1 MNLSNFKVEKLI
13 QEDSFQRLSTGY
25 LNDEP
30 AEINLISIKNP
41 ASILT
46 TTRLLIADHL
56 YNVIHV
62 FEDQNELHIVLR
74 QPQGIPLETYLEA
87 SETAYDCRIYL
98 GLSLLKSLNKY
109 DTFSNAI
116 KYQLLQDNQL
126 LIHDGVIC
134 FKELVDYTTVTH
146 HSFKDVIFRIARLL
160 ERLVSPET
168 EIHRQFID
176 NLLIGNHHYYTISD
190 LLQDYKDIFIYE
202 KPEIL
207 TKVASEYHL
216 VLTQNDLGSSLS
228 KSSETNMRTQPAP
241 DLEPNRELD
250 HEPELDLETLAQKDL
265 SSTETAT
272 SADVADIETESTPF
286 DVLSSKE
293 DPFAESELLRSELS
307 KLLFTEEITLT
318 SDTRTLPPM
327 EDIDA
332 MDATFAEIRR
342 AHKNASP
349 SEHTKS
355 TSKLP
360 AWDDEQIIT
369 ESDTL
374 LEDLFTEDDLEP
386 SRWRR
391 IVLPFASIII
401 LVLIIFF
408 ANKFLFS
415 KDTELKASYK
425 IDNLSDN
432 RVAFVNTSSN
442 LKNIELC
449 EWTVYYDN
457 QLIETYE
464 SENFYPIFDTE
475 GKYKVVLRIKDKEGN
490 WSKEYK
496 QDYVIPQILKKILM
510 PQTINSYS
518 ERSDLSLSN
527 RFFHFFVFSHPKN
540 YFEFFQLTYTLP
552 LIQLKKNQ
560 F

>member
-13 QEDSFQRLSTGY
+13 QEDSFQRFSTGY
-25 LNDEP
+25 LDNES

-56 YNVIHV
+56 YNVINV
-62 FEDQNELHIVLR
+62 FEDQNELHIVLK
-74 QPQGIPLETYLEA
+74 QPLGIPLETYLADPEV
-87 SETAYDCRIYL
+87 SYDHRIYL
-98 GLSLLKSLNKY
+98 GLSLLKALNKY

-134 FKELVDYTTVTH
+134 FRELIDYTTVTH
-146 HSFKDVIFRIARLL
+146 HSFKDVIFRSARLL
-160 ERLVSPET
+160 ERLVNPET
-168 EIHRQFID
+168 EIHQQFID

-207 TKVASEYHL
+207 TKIAYEYHL
-216 VLTQNDLGSSLS
+216 VLTQNDHGSSLS
-228 KSSETNMRTQPAP
+228 KHAETVTHTQSVP
-241 DLEPNRELD
+241 DLDLNIES
-250 HEPELDLETLAQKDL
+250 PESLVDESMSSIETLENVEAVKSVEVDD
-265 SSTETAT
+265 TK
-272 SADVADIETESTPF
+272 IEPTPF

-307 KLLFTEEITLT
+307 KLLFAEEIKLT
-318 SDTRTLPPM
+318 TDTRTLPPM
-327 EDIDA
+327 DD

-342 AHKNASP
+342 AHKNALP
-349 SEHTKS
+349 TETLKHT
-355 TSKLP
+355 TTLP
-360 AWDDEQIIT
+360 AWDDEQLMT

-386 SRWRR
+386 SQWKKF
-391 IVLPFASIII
+391 ILPFATV
-401 LVLIIFF
+401 LVLILILFF
-408 ANKFLFS
+408 ASKFFFN
-415 KDTELKASYK
+415 KDTDLKASYE
-425 IDNLSDN
+425 INTLDDN

-442 LKNIELC
+442 LKNLNLC

-475 GKYKVVLRIKDKEGN
+475 GKYKVVLRVMDKAGN

-496 QDYVIPQILKKILM
+496 QDYVYALDSK
-510 PQTINSYS
+510 TDSNS
-518 ERSDLSLSN
+518 DGN
-527 RFFHFFVFSHPKN
+527 
-540 YFEFFQLTYTLP
+540 
-552 LIQLKKNQ
+552 
-560 F
+560 

>member
-56 YNVIHV
+56 YNVVHV
-62 FEDQNELHIVLR
+62 FEDQNELHIVLK
-74 QPQGIPLETYLEA
+74 QPQGVPLETYLEE
-87 SETAYDCRIYL
+87 SETSYDCRIYL

-116 KYQLLQDNQL
+116 KYQLLQDNQI

-134 FKELVDYTTVTH
+134 FKELVDYTTITH

-168 EIHRQFID
+168 EIHQQFID
-176 NLLIGNHHYYTISD
+176 NLLIGNHHYYTISE

-207 TKVASEYHL
+207 TKIAYEYHL

-228 KSSETNMRTQPAP
+228 KSSETNTHTQPTS
-241 DLEPNRELD
+241 DLESN
-250 HEPELDLETLAQKDL
+250 PESDSKLDLETVVEIDL
-265 SSTETAT
+265 SQTETMSSVGLDNVEVDDT
-272 SADVADIETESTPF
+272 ETESTPF

-307 KLLFTEEITLT
+307 KLLFTEEVILT

-349 SEHTKS
+349 SEHTKN
-355 TSKLP
+355 TPKLP
-360 AWDDEQIIT
+360 AWDDEQIMT

-386 SRWRR
+386 PRWRR
-391 IVLPFASIII
+391 IVLPFASII
-401 LVLIIFF
+401 VLLLIVFF
-408 ANKFLFS
+408 ANKFLLS

-449 EWTVYYDN
+449 EWTVYYDD

-475 GKYKVVLRIKDKEGN
+475 GKYKVVLRVKDKEGN

-496 QDYVIPQILKKILM
+496 QDYVY
-510 PQTINSYS
+510 T
-518 ERSDLSLSN
+518 SDS
-527 RFFHFFVFSHPKN
+527 
-540 YFEFFQLTYTLP
+540 
-552 LIQLKKNQ
+552 KKNSDATGN
-560 F
+560 